1 MSTALLYHSFGIRGY
16 RYVRTQYEGGQTI
29 FSIRQEDGELRCP
42 RCQGHDLIRRGALVR
57 RFRTLPIGGK
67 KVWIELPVQRVQ
79 CRCCQRVV
87 QQVKIAFADDRRSYS
102 SSFER
107 YAVELCRVMTIQD
120 VARHLDVSWDTIK
133 DMHKRHLWRRFRRPS
148 LNGLTRIAIDEIC
161 VGRGQRYLTIV
172 LNLTSGAVL
181 FVGQGKGK
189 EALEPFWKRL
199 GRRRKTIRAVAIDMS
214 AAYLSAVWEH
224 LPKAAVVFDRFH
236 VIKLYNEKLS
246 DLRRQVQNGAEA
258 LAKKVLKGTRW
269 LLLKNPEN
277 LDAAKNERERLEE
290 ALRLNQPLATAYY
303 LKEDLRRF
311 WEQSD
316 KAAAKEFLKD
326 WIARAEASGIT
337 ILKKM
342 ARTIHL
348 FQFGLIAWYDHPI
361 STGPLEG
368 TNNKIKTLQRQAYGY
383 RDQEYFRLRIYA
395 LHEAKYAL
403 VG

>member
-1 MSTALLYHSFGIRGY
+1 
-16 RYVRTQYEGGQTI
+16 
-29 FSIRQEDGELRCP
+29 
-42 RCQGHDLIRRGALVR
+42 VR